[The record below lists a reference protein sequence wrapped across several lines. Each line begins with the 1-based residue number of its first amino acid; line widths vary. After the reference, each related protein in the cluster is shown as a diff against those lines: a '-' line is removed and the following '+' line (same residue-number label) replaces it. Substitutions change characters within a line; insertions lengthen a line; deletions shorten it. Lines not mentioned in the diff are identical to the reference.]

1 MFSKMLI
8 LFNNYGPKK
17 TDMPL
22 DEAKKSV
29 PPLKVLAAQTV
40 QTERSRILDLQFLRE
55 ITSDQPTPELR
66 CVL

>member
-40 QTERSRILDLQFLRE
+40 QGLSKLRPPLPRRNCE
-55 ITSDQPTPELR
+55 TWYKIDDYALKYN
-66 CVL
+66 